1 MFHYK
6 TVGEVK
12 IIKDSKRI
20 HTYTID
26 GVKMDIVEYSY
37 PWIDGMIVHDGL
49 FLASDKDIA
58 AMKLNAVSASGY

>member
-26 GVKMDIVEYSY
+26 GVKTDIVEYSY
-37 PWIDGMIVHDGL
+37 PWIDDMIVHDGL
-49 FLASDKDIA
+49 IGLR
-58 AMKLNAVSASGY
+58 